1 MPFSAFTPIFESL
14 NLILALELPVALV
27 GFLVQEWLATFQE
40 ATADLPLEWFN
51 FPTADALESIFDRYL
66 STAKIFADRDVL
78 RHDYMP
84 SHLPHRDEHIQRLA
98 GILAPALHQA
108 KISNVFVYG
117 KTGTGKTIVTKFVLD
132 KLERKAKEI
141 GAPVRIAYIN
151 CRLAGT
157 NYRVLAEICRAIGVE
172 VPFTGIA
179 VGELLDRFS
188 SGINADRTALLVTL
202 DEIDALIKHSA
213 DDSILYEL
221 TRINEN
227 LNSSWI
233 SVVGISNDLHFKE
246 FLDPRVL
253 SSLSEEEV
261 VFRPYLAD
269 ELFDI
274 LSERTRLA
282 FLDRTLDE
290 NSIRLCAALAA
301 GEHGDARRA
310 LDLLRV
316 AGELAEREGGIRVAE
331 QHVRLAQQKIEHD
344 RVSEALK
351 SLPAHAK
358 ILLVGAY
365 LLSNHLPVGAITG
378 DVYEVYNELCSAS
391 DLEPLTQRRV
401 SGLINELD
409 VMGILN
415 ARVVSFG
422 RYGRTK
428 KIRIGV
434 SPRVITETYAEDS
447 IVGRLFGYIPKSL
460 QKHHG

>member
-1 MPFSAFTPIFESL
+1 LSTTD
-14 NLILALELPVALV
+14 V
-27 GFLVQEWLATFQE
+27 
-40 ATADLPLEWFN
+40 
-51 FPTADALESIFDRYL
+51 LESIFDQYL
-66 STAKIFADRDVL
+66 STAKIFAQRDVL
-78 RHDYMP
+78 RHDYIP

-98 GILAPALHQA
+98 GILAPALHQS

-132 KLERKAKEI
+132 KLQKKAQEI
-141 GAPVRIAYIN
+141 GAPVKITYIN

-188 SGINADRTALLVTL
+188 SGISVDRTALLVAL

-213 DDSILYEL
+213 DDSLLYEL

-274 LSERTRLA
+274 LMERAKVA
-282 FLDRTLDE
+282 FQEGALDE

-316 AGELAEREGGIRVAE
+316 AGELSEREKASHVQEI
-331 QHVRLAQQKIEHD
+331 HVRDAQQKIEHD
-344 RVSEALK
+344 RVSEVLK
-351 SLPAHAK
+351 SLPAHSK

-365 LLSNHLPVGAITG
+365 LLSNHLPGGAITG
-378 DVYEVYNELCSAS
+378 DVYEVYHELCAAS

-428 KIRIGV
+428 KIRVGV
-434 SPRVITETYAEDS
+434 SPRVIADTYAEDNLA
-447 IVGRLFGYIPKSL
+447 GRLFGHVPKSL
-460 QKHHG
+460 QKNRA

>member
-1 MPFSAFTPIFESL
+1 LSTTD
-14 NLILALELPVALV
+14 V
-27 GFLVQEWLATFQE
+27 
-40 ATADLPLEWFN
+40 
-51 FPTADALESIFDRYL
+51 LESIFDKYL
-66 STAKIFADRDVL
+66 STAKIFAQRDVL
-78 RHDYMP
+78 RHDYIP

-98 GILAPALHQA
+98 GILAPALHQS

-132 KLERKAKEI
+132 KLQKKAQEI
-141 GAPVRIAYIN
+141 GAPVKITYIN

-188 SGINADRTALLVTL
+188 SGISADRTALLVAL

-213 DDSILYEL
+213 DDSLLYEL

-274 LSERTRLA
+274 LMERAKVA
-282 FLDRTLDE
+282 FQEGALDE

-316 AGELAEREGGIRVAE
+316 AGELAERESASHVQE
-331 QHVRLAQQKIEHD
+331 THVREAQQKIEHD
-344 RVSEALK
+344 RVSEVLK
-351 SLPAHAK
+351 SLPAHSK

-365 LLSNHLPVGAITG
+365 LLSNHLPGGAITG
-378 DVYEVYNELCSAS
+378 DVYEVYHELCATS

-428 KIRIGV
+428 KIRVGV
-434 SPRVITETYAEDS
+434 SQRVIAETYAEDNLA
-447 IVGRLFGYIPKSL
+447 GRLFGYVPKSL
-460 QKHHG
+460 QKNRT

>member
-1 MPFSAFTPIFESL
+1 M
-14 NLILALELPVALV
+14 
-27 GFLVQEWLATFQE
+27 
-40 ATADLPLEWFN
+40 
-51 FPTADALESIFDRYL
+51 
-66 STAKIFADRDVL
+66 
-78 RHDYMP
+78 
-84 SHLPHRDEHIQRLA
+84 
-98 GILAPALHQA
+98 LAPALQQS

-132 KLERKAKEI
+132 KLEKKATEI

-157 NYRVLAEICRAIGVE
+157 NYRVLAEICRAVGVE

-179 VGELLDRFS
+179 VGELLDRFC

-213 DDSILYEL
+213 DDSLLYEL
-221 TRINEN
+221 TRINES

-233 SVVGISNDLHFKE
+233 SIVGISNDLHFKE

-261 VFRPYLAD
+261 VFRPYLAN

-274 LSERTRLA
+274 LMDRAKLA
-282 FLDRTLDE
+282 FINDRLDE
-290 NSIRLCAALAA
+290 NALRLCSALAA

-316 AGELAEREGGIRVAE
+316 AGELAEREGATHIVE
-331 QHVRLAQQKIEHD
+331 QHVRTAQQKIEHD
-344 RVSEALK
+344 RVSEVLK
-351 SLPAHAK
+351 SLPAHSK
-358 ILLVGAY
+358 ILLVSAF
-365 LLSNHLPVGAITG
+365 LLSNNLPAGAITG
-378 DVYEVYNELCSAS
+378 DVYEVYHELCSHS

-409 VMGILN
+409 VLGILN

-428 KIRIGV
+428 KIRLGI
-434 SPRVITETYAEDS
+434 SPRVITDTYAEDNLA
-447 IVGRLFGYIPKSL
+447 GRLFGYVPKSL
-460 QKHHG
+460 QKHQP

>member
-1 MPFSAFTPIFESL
+1 MPTTD
-14 NLILALELPVALV
+14 V
-27 GFLVQEWLATFQE
+27 
-40 ATADLPLEWFN
+40 
-51 FPTADALESIFDRYL
+51 LESIFDKYL
-66 STAKIFADRDVL
+66 STARIFEQRDVL
-78 RHDYMP
+78 RHDYIP
-84 SHLPHRDEHIQRLA
+84 TNLPHRDEHIQRLA
-98 GILAPALHQA
+98 GILAPALHQS

-117 KTGTGKTIVTKFVLD
+117 KTGTGKTIVTRFVLD
-132 KLERKAKEI
+132 KLQKKAEEI
-141 GAPVRIAYIN
+141 GAPVKITYIN
-151 CRLAGT
+151 CRMAGT
-157 NYRVLAEICRAIGVE
+157 NYRVLAEICRAIGVD

-188 SGINADRTALLVTL
+188 NGISVDRTALLVVL
-202 DEIDALIKHSA
+202 DEIDALIKHNA
-213 DDSILYEL
+213 DDSLLYEL

-227 LNSSWI
+227 LKASWI

-274 LSERTRLA
+274 LMERAKLA
-282 FLDRTLDE
+282 FKEGALQE
-290 NSIRLCAALAA
+290 NSLRLCAALAA

-316 AGELAEREGGIRVAE
+316 AGELTEREGVESVAE
-331 QHVRLAQQKIEHD
+331 QHVRQAQQKIEHD
-344 RVSEALK
+344 RVSEVLK
-351 SLPAHAK
+351 SLPAHSK

-365 LLSNHLPVGAITG
+365 LLSNHLSSGAITG
-378 DVYEVYNELCSAS
+378 DVYEVYHELCGVS

-434 SPRVITETYAEDS
+434 SPRVIVDTYSEDNLA
-447 IVGRLFGYIPKSL
+447 GRLFGYVPKSL
-460 QKHHG
+460 QKTGSS

>member
-1 MPFSAFTPIFESL
+1 MEVCPI
-14 NLILALELPVALV
+14 
-27 GFLVQEWLATFQE
+27 
-40 ATADLPLEWFN
+40 
-51 FPTADALESIFDRYL
+51 PTVDVMETLFDKYL
-66 STAKIFADRDVL
+66 STAKIYANRDVL

-84 SHLPHRDEHIQRLA
+84 THLPHRDEHIQRLA
-98 GILAPALHQA
+98 GILAPALHQS

-117 KTGTGKTIVTKFVLD
+117 KTGTGKTIVTKFVID
-132 KLERKAKEI
+132 RLERKALEI
-141 GAPVRIAYIN
+141 GAPVKIAYIN

-157 NYRVLAEICRAIGVE
+157 NYRVLAEICRAVGVE

-179 VGELLDRFS
+179 VGELLDRFAN
-188 SGINADRTALLVTL
+188 GINADRTALLVTL
-202 DEIDALIKHSA
+202 DEIDALIKHNA
-213 DDSILYEL
+213 DDSLLYEL
-221 TRINEN
+221 TRINET

-233 SVVGISNDLHFKE
+233 SIVGISNDLHFKE

-274 LSERTRLA
+274 LLERTRLA
-282 FLDRTLDE
+282 FLEGALDD
-290 NSIRLCAALAA
+290 NAIRLCAALAA

-316 AGELAEREGGIRVAE
+316 AGELAEREGATQVTE
-331 QHVRLAQQKIEHD
+331 QNVRQAQQKIEHD
-344 RVSEALK
+344 RVSEVLK
-351 SLPAHAK
+351 SLPAHSK

-365 LLSNHLPVGAITG
+365 LLSNHLSGGAITG
-378 DVYEVYNELCSAS
+378 DVYEVYHELCAAS

-434 SPRVITETYAEDS
+434 APRVISDTYADDN
-447 IVGRLFGYIPKSL
+447 IAGRLFGLVPKSL
-460 QKHHG
+460 QKHHSTQP

>member
-1 MPFSAFTPIFESL
+1 MSTTD
-14 NLILALELPVALV
+14 V
-27 GFLVQEWLATFQE
+27 
-40 ATADLPLEWFN
+40 
-51 FPTADALESIFDRYL
+51 LESIFDQYL
-66 STAKIFADRDVL
+66 STAKIFAQRDVL
-78 RHDYMP
+78 RHDYIP

-98 GILAPALHQA
+98 GILAPALHQS

-132 KLERKAKEI
+132 KLQKKAQEI
-141 GAPVRIAYIN
+141 GAPVKITYIN

-188 SGINADRTALLVTL
+188 SGISVDRTALLVAL

-213 DDSILYEL
+213 DDSLLYEL

-274 LSERTRLA
+274 LMERAKVA
-282 FLDRTLDE
+282 FQEGALDE

-316 AGELAEREGGIRVAE
+316 AGELSEREKASHVQEI
-331 QHVRLAQQKIEHD
+331 HVRDAQQKIEHD
-344 RVSEALK
+344 RVSEVLK
-351 SLPAHAK
+351 SLPAHSK

-365 LLSNHLPVGAITG
+365 LLSNHLPGGAITG
-378 DVYEVYNELCSAS
+378 DVYEVYHELCAAS

-428 KIRIGV
+428 KIRVGV
-434 SPRVITETYAEDS
+434 SPRVIADTYAEDNLA
-447 IVGRLFGYIPKSL
+447 GRLFGHVPKSL
-460 QKHHG
+460 QKNRA

>member
-1 MPFSAFTPIFESL
+1 M
-14 NLILALELPVALV
+14 
-27 GFLVQEWLATFQE
+27 
-40 ATADLPLEWFN
+40 
-51 FPTADALESIFDRYL
+51 ESIFDKYL
-66 STAKIFADRDVL
+66 TTAKILRDRDVL

-98 GILAPALHQA
+98 GILAPALHQS

-117 KTGTGKTIVTKFVLD
+117 KTGTGKTIVTKYVLSR
-132 KLERKAKEI
+132 LEKKATEM
-141 GAPVRIAYIN
+141 GAPVKLAYIN

-157 NYRVLAEICRAIGVE
+157 NYRVLAEICRAIGVQ

-179 VGELLDRFS
+179 VGELLERFS
-188 SGINADRTALLVTL
+188 NGINADRTALLVTL
-202 DEIDALIKHSA
+202 DEIDALIKHSV
-213 DDSILYEL
+213 DDSVLYEL

-233 SVVGISNDLHFKE
+233 SLVGISNDLHFKE

-274 LSERTRLA
+274 LVERTKLA
-282 FLDRTLDE
+282 FLEGSLDE

-316 AGELAEREGGIRVAE
+316 AGELAEREGATRVTE
-331 QHVRLAQQKIEHD
+331 QHVRQAQQKIEHD
-344 RVSEALK
+344 RVSEVLK
-351 SLPAHAK
+351 SLPAHSK

-365 LLSNHLPVGAITG
+365 LLSNHLPAGAITG
-378 DVYEVYNELCSAS
+378 DVYEVYHELCSSS

-434 SPRVITETYAEDS
+434 SPRVIADTYAEDNLA
-447 IVGRLFGYIPKSL
+447 GRLFGYVPKSL
-460 QKHHG
+460 QKHHAS

>member
-1 MPFSAFTPIFESL
+1 MITIA
-14 NLILALELPVALV
+14 
-27 GFLVQEWLATFQE
+27 QCATIP
-40 ATADLPLEWFN
+40 LPLEGFTI
-51 FPTADALESIFDRYL
+51 PTDVLESIFDKYL
-66 STAKIFADRDVL
+66 STARIFASRDVL
-78 RHDYMP
+78 RHDYIP
-84 SHLPHRDEHIQRLA
+84 DHLPHRDEHIQRLA
-98 GILAPALHQA
+98 GIFAPALHHS

-132 KLERKAKEI
+132 KLERKASEI
-141 GAPVRIAYIN
+141 GALVRIAYIN
-151 CRLAGT
+151 CRLVGT
-157 NYRVLAEICRAIGVE
+157 NYRVLAEICRAIGVG

-179 VGELLDRFS
+179 VGELLERFS
-188 SGINADRTALLVTL
+188 NGMNSDRSSLLVAL

-213 DDSILYEL
+213 DDTLLYEL
-221 TRINEN
+221 TRINET

-233 SVVGISNDLHFKE
+233 SVIGISNDLHFKE

-274 LSERTRLA
+274 LSDRARLA
-282 FLDRTLDE
+282 FVGGALGEDALH
-290 NSIRLCAALAA
+290 LCAALAA

-316 AGELAEREGGIRVAE
+316 AGELAEREGLSRVLE
-331 QHVRLAQQKIEHD
+331 QHVRQAQQKIEHD
-344 RVSEALK
+344 RVSEVLK
-351 SLPAHAK
+351 SLPVHSK
-358 ILLVGAY
+358 ILLVGVY
-365 LLSNHLPVGAITG
+365 LLSNHLPGGAITG
-378 DVYEVYNELCSAS
+378 DVYEVYHELCSVS
-391 DLEPLTQRRV
+391 GLEPLTQRRV

-428 KIRIGV
+428 KIRVGV
-434 SPRVITETYAEDS
+434 SPRVIAETYAEDNLA
-447 IVGRLFGYIPKSL
+447 GRLFGYVPNSL
-460 QKHHG
+460 QKHHA

>member
-1 MPFSAFTPIFESL
+1 MAE
-14 NLILALELPVALV
+14 
-27 GFLVQEWLATFQE
+27 
-40 ATADLPLEWFN
+40 LPLEECFI
-51 FPTADALESIFDRYL
+51 PQVDVMETLFDRYL
-66 STAKIFADRDVL
+66 STAKIFAERDVL

-84 SHLPHRDEHIQRLA
+84 THLPHRDEHIQRLA
-98 GILAPALHQA
+98 GILAPALHQS

-117 KTGTGKTIVTKFVLD
+117 KTGTGKTIVTKFVID
-132 KLERKAKEI
+132 KLQKKASEI
-141 GAPVRIAYIN
+141 GAQVKIAYIN

-157 NYRVLAEICRAIGVE
+157 NYRVLAEICRAIGVD

-188 SGINADRTALLVTL
+188 NGINADKTALLVTL
-202 DEIDALIKHSA
+202 DEIDALIKHNA
-213 DDSILYEL
+213 DDSLLYEL
-221 TRINEN
+221 TRVNET
-227 LNSSWI
+227 LSASWI
-233 SVVGISNDLHFKE
+233 SIVGISNDLHFKE

-274 LSERTRLA
+274 LLDRTRLA
-282 FLDRTLDE
+282 FLDGALDE
-290 NSIRLCAALAA
+290 NALRLCAALAA

-316 AGELAEREGGIRVAE
+316 AGELAEREDATRVIE
-331 QHVRLAQQKIEHD
+331 QHVRQAQQKIEHD
-344 RVSEALK
+344 RVSEVLK
-351 SLPAHAK
+351 SLPVHSK

-365 LLSNHLPVGAITG
+365 LLSNHLSSGAITG
-378 DVYEVYNELCSAS
+378 DVYEVYHELCGAS

-428 KIRIGV
+428 KIRVGV
-434 SPRVITETYAEDS
+434 SPRVIADTYAEDNLA
-447 IVGRLFGYIPKSL
+447 GRLFGYVPKSL
-460 QKHHG
+460 QKCESKTA

>member
-1 MPFSAFTPIFESL
+1 MT
-14 NLILALELPVALV
+14 
-27 GFLVQEWLATFQE
+27 T
-40 ATADLPLEWFN
+40 T
-51 FPTADALESIFDRYL
+51 TDALESIFDKYL
-66 STAKIFADRDVL
+66 SPARIFAERDVL

-84 SHLPHRDEHIQRLA
+84 PHLPHRDEHIQRLA
-98 GILAPALHQA
+98 GILAPALHQS

-132 KLERKAKEI
+132 KLEKKANEL
-141 GAPVRIAYIN
+141 GAPVKLAYIN

-157 NYRVLAEICRAIGVE
+157 NYRVLAEICRAIGVD

-188 SGINADRTALLVTL
+188 NGINADRTALLVTL
-202 DEIDALIKHSA
+202 DEIDALIKHNA
-213 DDSILYEL
+213 DDSLLYEL

-274 LSERTRLA
+274 LQERASVA
-282 FLDRTLDE
+282 FLKGSVEE
-290 NSIRLCAALAA
+290 NSVRLCAALAA

-316 AGELAEREGGIRVAE
+316 AGELAEREGGAHVQE

-344 RVSEALK
+344 RVSEVLK
-351 SLPAHAK
+351 SLPAHSK

-365 LLSNHLPVGAITG
+365 LLNNHLPAPGGAITG
-378 DVYEVYNELCSAS
+378 DVYEVYHELCSMS

-434 SPRVITETYAEDS
+434 APRVIADTYAEDNLA
-447 IVGRLFGYIPKSL
+447 GRLFGYVPKSL
-460 QKHHG
+460 QKHHA

>member
-1 MPFSAFTPIFESL
+1 MPTVDVMETL
-14 NLILALELPVALV
+14 
-27 GFLVQEWLATFQE
+27 
-40 ATADLPLEWFN
+40 
-51 FPTADALESIFDRYL
+51 FDKYL
-66 STAKIFADRDVL
+66 STANIFEDRDVL

-98 GILAPALHQA
+98 GMLAPALQQS

-132 KLERKAKEI
+132 KLEKKATEI

-157 NYRVLAEICRAIGVE
+157 NYRVLAEICRAVGVE

-179 VGELLDRFS
+179 VGELLDRFC

-213 DDSILYEL
+213 DDSLLYEL
-221 TRINEN
+221 TRINES

-233 SVVGISNDLHFKE
+233 SIVGISNDLHFKE

-261 VFRPYLAD
+261 VFRPYLAN

-274 LSERTRLA
+274 LMDRAKLA
-282 FLDRTLDE
+282 FINDRLDE
-290 NSIRLCAALAA
+290 NALRLCSALAA

-316 AGELAEREGGIRVAE
+316 AGELAEREGATHIVE
-331 QHVRLAQQKIEHD
+331 QHVRTAQQKIEHD
-344 RVSEALK
+344 RVSEVLK
-351 SLPAHAK
+351 SLPAHSK
-358 ILLVGAY
+358 ILLVSAF
-365 LLSNHLPVGAITG
+365 LLSNNLPAGAITG
-378 DVYEVYNELCSAS
+378 DVYEVYHELCSHS

-409 VMGILN
+409 VLGILN

-428 KIRIGV
+428 KIRLGI
-434 SPRVITETYAEDS
+434 SPRVITDTYAEDNLA
-447 IVGRLFGYIPKSL
+447 GRLFGYVPKSL
-460 QKHHG
+460 QKHQP

>member
-1 MPFSAFTPIFESL
+1 MVHSTTD
-14 NLILALELPVALV
+14 V
-27 GFLVQEWLATFQE
+27 
-40 ATADLPLEWFN
+40 
-51 FPTADALESIFDRYL
+51 LESIFDRYL
-66 STAKIFADRDVL
+66 STAKIFAKRDVL

-84 SHLPHRDEHIQRLA
+84 THLPHRDEHIQRLA
-98 GILAPALHQA
+98 GILAPALHQS

-117 KTGTGKTIVTKFVLD
+117 KTGTGKTIVSKFVLD
-132 KLERKAKEI
+132 KLQKKAEEM
-141 GAPVRIAYIN
+141 GAPVKIAYIN
-151 CRLAGT
+151 CRMAGT
-157 NYRVLAEICRAIGVE
+157 NYRVLAETCRAIGVD

-188 SGINADRTALLVTL
+188 NGINADRTALLVVL
-202 DEIDALIKHSA
+202 DEIDALIKHGA
-213 DDSILYEL
+213 DDSLLYEL

-233 SVVGISNDLHFKE
+233 SIVGISNDLHFKE

-261 VFRPYLAD
+261 VFRPYLAN
-269 ELFDI
+269 ELSDI
-274 LSERTRLA
+274 LSERTKLA
-282 FLDRTLDE
+282 FLDGALNE

-316 AGELAEREGGIRVAE
+316 AGELAEREGAQHVEE
-331 QHVRLAQQKIEHD
+331 QHVRQAQQKIEHD
-344 RVSEALK
+344 RVSEVLK
-351 SLPAHAK
+351 SLPAHSK

-365 LLSNHLPVGAITG
+365 LLSNHLARGAITG
-378 DVYEVYNELCSAS
+378 DVYEVYHELCGVS

-428 KIRIGV
+428 KIRVGV
-434 SPRVITETYAEDS
+434 SPRVIAETYSEDNLA
-447 IVGRLFGYIPKSL
+447 GRLFGYVPKSL
-460 QKHHG
+460 RKNGAS

>member
-1 MPFSAFTPIFESL
+1 LTTTD
-14 NLILALELPVALV
+14 V
-27 GFLVQEWLATFQE
+27 
-40 ATADLPLEWFN
+40 
-51 FPTADALESIFDRYL
+51 LESIFDKYL
-66 STAKIFADRDVL
+66 STAKIFAQRDVL
-78 RHDYMP
+78 RHDYIP

-98 GILAPALHQA
+98 GILAPALHQS

-132 KLERKAKEI
+132 KLQKKAQEI
-141 GAPVRIAYIN
+141 GAPVKITYIN

-188 SGINADRTALLVTL
+188 SGISADRTALLVAL

-213 DDSILYEL
+213 DDSLLYEL

-274 LSERTRLA
+274 LMERAKVA
-282 FLDRTLDE
+282 FQEGALDE

-316 AGELAEREGGIRVAE
+316 AGELSERQNAAHVQES
-331 QHVRLAQQKIEHD
+331 HVREAQHKIEHD
-344 RVSEALK
+344 RVSEVLK
-351 SLPAHAK
+351 SLPAHSK

-365 LLSNHLPVGAITG
+365 LLSNHLPGGAITG
-378 DVYEVYNELCSAS
+378 DVYEVYHELCAAS

-428 KIRIGV
+428 KIRVGV
-434 SPRVITETYAEDS
+434 SQRVIAETYAEDNLA
-447 IVGRLFGYIPKSL
+447 GRLFGYVPKSL
-460 QKHHG
+460 QKNRA

>member
-1 MPFSAFTPIFESL
+1 MSTTD
-14 NLILALELPVALV
+14 V
-27 GFLVQEWLATFQE
+27 
-40 ATADLPLEWFN
+40 
-51 FPTADALESIFDRYL
+51 LESIFDKYL
-66 STAKIFADRDVL
+66 STAKIFAQRDVL
-78 RHDYMP
+78 RHDYIP

-98 GILAPALHQA
+98 GILAPALHQS

-132 KLERKAKEI
+132 KLQKKAQEI
-141 GAPVRIAYIN
+141 GAPVKITYIN

-188 SGINADRTALLVTL
+188 SGISADRTALLVAL
-202 DEIDALIKHSA
+202 DEIDALIKHA
-213 DDSILYEL
+213 DDSLLYEL

-274 LSERTRLA
+274 LMERAKVA
-282 FLDRTLDE
+282 FQEGALDE

-316 AGELAEREGGIRVAE
+316 AGELSERERASHVQE
-331 QHVRLAQQKIEHD
+331 THVREAQQKIEHD
-344 RVSEALK
+344 RVSEVLK
-351 SLPAHAK
+351 SLPAHSK

-365 LLSNHLPVGAITG
+365 LLSNHLPGGAITG
-378 DVYEVYNELCSAS
+378 DVYEVYHELCATS

-428 KIRIGV
+428 KIRVGV
-434 SPRVITETYAEDS
+434 SPRVIAETYAEDNLA
-447 IVGRLFGYIPKSL
+447 GRLFGYVPKSL
-460 QKHHG
+460 QKNRT